1 MERTGPRLGYEAL
14 IGAVRLGTAVDAVDQ
29 FRSALTQVTDW
40 GDLLRMALR
49 HGVFPSLY
57 RRVAEAC
64 PDAVPSEFLAELRQL
79 YRVHSRHNL
88 RMAAELLRLLQ
99 LFASHE
105 IQAIPYKGPLLAL
118 VAYGDIALRQF
129 IDLDILVSR
138 KDIGKARDLIFSK
151 GYRLRYSFTKK
162 RERIHLK
169 RACEFTFEHPQ
180 QTMLDVH
187 WRFAA
192 DYLGSGPD
200 AEAVLKR
207 RVPIQLEG
215 KTVHSLAP
223 EDLLLLLCQHGTL
236 HSWARL
242 ATVSDLAHLIQA
254 QGAWDWPE
262 ILQRSKD
269 AGIHRQVLLG
279 LSLAQE
285 VLKAPVPPAVLREA
299 DATPSVARLRRQV
312 TEIMLPRG
320 EEDLGFVEQTSFYLQ
335 TRDSFK
341 DRLAHV
347 CIRLAIPTVEDW
359 EWAPLPDSCYWLYF
373 LLRPIRLAMQG
384 VIKPTWQRLRRSL

>member
-1 MERTGPRLGYEAL
+1 MTLRLGYEAL

-29 FRSALTQVTDW
+29 FRSALARVTDW

-88 RMAAELLRLLQ
+88 RMTAELLRLLH
-99 LFASHE
+99 LFASHD
-105 IQAIPYKGPLLAL
+105 ILAIPYKGPVLAL
-118 VAYGDIALRQF
+118 VAYGDLTMRQF
-129 IDLDILVSR
+129 VDLDILVR
-138 KDIGKARDLIFSK
+138 RHDIPQVKELLLAA
-151 GYRLRYSFTKK
+151 GYRLNAYTRKQ
-162 RERIHLK
+162 EWEHL
-169 RACEFTFEHPQ
+169 RWTCEFTFTHPKL
-180 QTMLDVH
+180 TILDVH
-187 WRFAA
+187 WRFVA
-192 DYLGSGPD
+192 DYLGGGPD
-200 AEAVLKR
+200 VEAVLKR

-215 KTVHSLAP
+215 KTVYSLAP
-223 EDLLLLLCQHGTL
+223 EDLLLLLCLDGTMHL
-236 HSWARL
+236 WAML

-269 AGIHRQVLLG
+269 AGIYRQVLLG

-285 VLKAPVPPAVLREA
+285 VLKAPVPLAVLREA

-312 TEIMLPRG
+312 TENLLVRC
-320 EEDLGFVEQTSFYLQ
+320 EEDLGFFEHTSFYLQ

-347 CIRLAIPTVEDW
+347 LIRLAIPTVEDW

-373 LLRPIRLAMQG
+373 LLRPVRLALQG